1 MGKKSKK
8 SPKQQLRNIDEDYDA
23 DMKRSNHGGEAR
35 RSQSKKS
42 SNNDNVSL
50 YHIFGTL
57 SSVVLVAIISVLYKG
72 YEASNLKAFG
82 SLDYKVIS
90 EIPHD
95 PKAFTQGLTY
105 AGGYLYESTGMEGQ
119 SQVRR
124 LDPKT
129 GDVLASV
136 DIPAEMFG
144 EGITVFGEKR
154 DKLIQLTWKHQVGF
168 VYNITTLEVIK
179 QFKFDTATKQGWGI
193 TYNPDQRELIVSDGS
208 DWLYFWDE
216 DTLKETRRVRVWNP
230 RKKSQRLALL
240 NELEFIDGKLFANL
254 WYRDF
259 IVSFD
264 PANGALLNMYEFEQ
278 LWPKDE
284 RPEDADCFN
293 GISLSDVRGEY
304 FMTGK
309 LWPTIYRLKLKPKK
323 PGHL

>member
-8 SPKQQLRNIDEDYDA
+8 SSKQQLHNTDEA

-35 RSQSKKS
+35 RSQSKKP

-50 YHIFGTL
+50 YHIFGTV
-57 SSVVLVAIISVLYKG
+57 SSVVLVAIISMLYKG
-72 YEASNLKAFG
+72 YEANNLKAFG

-129 GDVLASV
+129 GEVLA
-136 DIPAEMFG
+136 
-144 EGITVFGEKR
+144 
-154 DKLIQLTWKHQVGF
+154 WKHQVGF
-168 VYNITTLEVIK
+168 IYNITTLEVIK

-208 DWLYFWDE
+208 DWLHFWDE

-230 RKKSQRLALL
+230 REKSQRLALV
-240 NELEFIDGKLFANL
+240 NELEYIDGKVFANL
-254 WYRDF
+254 WYRDY

-264 PANGALLNMYEFEQ
+264 PSNGALLNMYGFEA

-293 GISLSDVRGEY
+293 GISLSDVPGEY